1 MHTEEISYEVE
12 GTTMIGHLALPDGD
26 DVRPCVL
33 VCHEGPGMSDH
44 ARSRADQLAALG
56 YVAFALDYHGGG
68 TVLTDRAE
76 MMGRISAWLGDPTQ
90 TRVRVRA
97 GLAILLAQPRAD
109 ATRLGAIGF
118 CFGGTMCLELARSGA
133 DVKAVVGFHS
143 GLGTARPEDAS
154 NISGKI
160 LVCIGAD
167 DPMIPE
173 AQRAAFQD
181 EMRAAN
187 VDWRL
192 NLYGG
197 AVHSFTK
204 EGADAM
210 GMAAIKYHRPTDER
224 SWRAML
230 DLFDEALG
238 PV

>member
-1 MHTEEISYEVE
+1 
-12 GTTMIGHLALPDGD
+12 
-26 DVRPCVL
+26 
-33 VCHEGPGMSDH
+33 
-44 ARSRADQLAALG
+44 
-56 YVAFALDYHGGG
+56 
-68 TVLTDRAE
+68 
-76 MMGRISAWLGDPTQ
+76 
-90 TRVRVRA
+90 
-97 GLAILLAQPRAD
+97 
-109 ATRLGAIGF
+109 
-118 CFGGTMCLELARSGA
+118 MCLELARSGA

-197 AVHSFTK
+197 AVHSFTN

-210 GMAAIKYHRPTDER
+210 GMAAIKYHKPTDER

-230 DLFDEALG
+230 DLFDEVLG

>member
-1 MHTEEISYEVE
+1 MHTEEISYEFDC
-12 GTTMIGHLALPDGD
+12 TTMIGHLALPDGD

-44 ARSRADQLAALG
+44 ARIRADRLAALG
-56 YVAFALDYHGGG
+56 YVSFALDYHGGG
-68 TVLTDRAE
+68 TVLTERTE
-76 MMGRISAWLGDPTQ
+76 MSGRIGAWLGDPTQ
-90 TRVRVRA
+90 TRLRAHA
-97 GLAILLAQPRAD
+97 GLDILLAQPRAD
-109 ATRLGAIGF
+109 AARLAAIGF
-118 CFGGTMCLELARSGA
+118 CFGGTMALELARSGA

-143 GLGTARPEDAS
+143 GLGTARPQDAS
-154 NISGKI
+154 NITGSI

-173 AQRAAFQD
+173 AQRLAFQD

-197 AVHSFTK
+197 AVHSFTN

-210 GMAAIKYHRPTDER
+210 GTPMIKYHKPTDER

-230 DLFDEALG
+230 DLFDETVAI
-238 PV
+238 